1 MALLFK
7 HTLFK
12 GSAEHPFVM
21 ELPPYRLPTTRS
33 VLIHMWHK
41 AEHYLQK
48 MGGVVL
54 LFSVVLWWASNY
66 PKAPDIVKEY
76 DSKIE
81 AVAAVKQLSDEERAI
96 RIAGIETEKSSKL
109 MEQSY
114 IGRIGH
120 IFEPLVHP
128 FGTDWRGAVSL
139 ITGFVAKEVVVGSMG
154 VLYSVDTEETEK
166 SDALREKLKEQYT
179 PLSAFSFMLFV
190 LLYTPCIVAF
200 VTIVRELNNWKWSA
214 FSVSYQLL
222 LALTSAT
229 VVFQIGKLLGLQ

>member
-1 MALLFK
+1 
-7 HTLFK
+7 
-12 GSAEHPFVM
+12 
-21 ELPPYRLPTTRS
+21 
-33 VLIHMWHK
+33 
-41 AEHYLQK
+41 
-48 MGGVVL
+48 
-54 LFSVVLWWASNY
+54 
-66 PKAPDIVKEY
+66 
-76 DSKIE
+76 
-81 AVAAVKQLSDEERAI
+81 
-96 RIAGIETEKSSKL
+96 
-109 MEQSY
+109 
-114 IGRIGH
+114 
-120 IFEPLVHP
+120 
-128 FGTDWRGAVSL
+128 
-139 ITGFVAKEVVVGSMG
+139 MG